1 MSTKRLREILE
12 LAKGKKAAGRRSA
25 VQNLLSVYNNASILA
40 EITRNSANSIPGTVS
55 WKEILHGVHHIVT
68 SEGDRTPAVH
78 KKNASQL
85 FLQTVK
91 HASNLLNSSDLVSF
105 VLQVLSTEA
114 LNFCHFTY
122 MSVLNADIIAVPAY
136 RNNISREQWQELLMI
151 CICCYQNQNSPV
163 KKENVLEVIQGIV
176 QYGCSLSHLIVR
188 ARKLLPFIAEVFE
201 DMKSNDALIDSALK
215 LANTVCREIATEG
228 RLMLCSFGETMIPAL
243 MNLKKSY
250 DKYDLL
256 LILVQVHHPKGAVI
270 GDEISYAVDAAVWK
284 TILHNMC
291 NMIIQESKSQ
301 DLSESFIELGCE
313 VFKQIVEDPLALEKI
328 TSQVE
333 SQSTESS
340 KRRRTSSQNGK
351 LINMITGC
359 TLERAWPMLQIFARL
374 FKQYPTTLKANEFT
388 LFLKT
393 LSSLLMQCSSFPK
406 VLDSLCNLGI
416 ALVDVEKNLGSQE
429 SDGNNKLF
437 WSEILDTVTSYLSTN
452 ENQEA
457 AHRLLRYLIENEKV
471 MNLSSLLKTYVTKTI
486 SWSHSS
492 LQSLLV
498 VCRYTTLPESL
509 SDLNMNLSSAQ
520 NVASLLATQ
529 LLQWASNIPWEKLVT
544 LDSVENISELLIRL
558 TLKSWSKDLK
568 KSFKKYIEPLNPEQ
582 LYYPNNLSEI
592 EKCYLAM
599 EYKIDIF
606 RKTGQSHAAQTIIE
620 QSKQLYM
627 KDNLH
632 VLYSLLE
639 EICKPADNG
648 DGLRTIIV
656 KCALLARIISD
667 LNEMNLFQN
676 GLEDFPLMPL
686 FQKFLKNIFHIL
698 SENDLAKFRHKALL
712 HVMKVLRIL
721 FQTTPNRSVNKI
733 IVHCTPVEA
742 LQNIHA
748 FLQSRDGSDIRS
760 KARMLQATSDVD
772 FSGKDIKK
780 EQANKNA
787 ERISVVKTLALY
799 CCTATEGVMLE
810 VQEELLCSLLNSD
823 RYDFKSYDD
832 TELVLMILEIVIKSE
847 SSMHTESSIVAVM
860 NLLIE
865 SFQYLYKDQTSARR
879 MLSVI
884 PKVLT
889 IAMKLDQNVDNLV
902 KIIVYFH
909 NLLKEKNEDIK
920 KTYGPSMYLEFL
932 KCLEKLILLDPLF
945 KFSNH
950 SESIGERVP
959 IIEYLLEYV
968 NSPFYTVRLE
978 TARCVYSAFASHE
991 IDHGWKIS
999 FFDKLKIVLMDAF
1012 ITNRKLDNNEKP
1024 DERMTRVTST
1034 LYVISAVIYGS
1045 DLLKCQALFTLI
1057 YLASQKE
1064 IKAKTVQKVLYV
1076 VTKGQETIVESNLDY
1091 LLMQW
1096 WHKQQSFDKFPWDL
1110 TPCANEDIFYVNYMH
1125 VLLPVLIKTGNISQ
1139 AVGLCNQ
1146 QGLNFE
1152 REFERSFPNVIVWL
1166 LPKVSKN
1173 SDSVND
1179 KAKDILRNLE
1189 TNQKEFRSVRRFID
1203 LVYETLDQIIVLL
1216 MKELHDEKHFAE
1228 MFSLSTTFPE
1238 SGFMRLTASNIYD
1251 CLLFME
1257 INFFASGKLIHY
1269 LAAERRDVLQKVLLK
1284 LARNIYDSSGEHK
1297 LKAFHQFIFFCN
1309 TISKE
1314 IKHFLFREISSF
1326 IIRDISYTLL
1336 CQIDEEDDQVAEV
1349 ACKYSCMFLQLV
1361 LPEKSEVV
1369 KEIFIPTIKTLTR
1382 RVCKDEKSSALQ
1394 ALRFLIADKKDLF
1407 IDAISS
1413 LDFFPNKVVFDELI
1427 KIHSSLRYSTRE
1439 SRSLETE
1446 VEHFLNVSSDKNFS
1460 GSESIVRLGDQL
1472 SSRRNELKEHYKKLE
1487 SLRGFAEDC
1496 TSSKLHRLISR
1507 LAKLMKSSDP
1517 EVSQEAAKCL
1527 GLLGPGNLATMILLP
1542 DQIQRREN
1550 SNRFEILTHRVL
1562 ILLSDL
1568 VNDKNIELRE
1578 ASADAL
1584 YVVLSSVWGQNLMK
1598 KNYLDDF
1605 ECAMDSTEMRLSIDH
1620 ILPFLSR
1627 SNINTP
1633 AEMVHLEICSD
1644 LKDDAW
1650 IEISSG
1656 SYSAWIMKFS
1666 CIIAD
1671 CFRNFYIK
1679 RIVPI
1684 FNLSVQFCE
1693 KMLPW
1698 MVNVLFGDPKLVKE
1712 DIIREANVKI
1722 GDPDAIHGCG
1732 SMHLLN
1738 PSSRIQHYVDLKQW
1752 DKAMLMQDIELSC
1765 GIDSTRDMLHVLQ
1778 NTGLYFLLN
1787 HFMPSINDESM
1798 NNCNKDYKF
1807 ECAWRLGDWS
1817 LLDPKQTTYGSQ
1829 PNFNSLNCERNQSYY
1844 SYHYEALKC
1853 LNDNDEVGVKRA
1865 LYSARNCVIKYL
1877 RNISLES
1884 CKAMYPMLSQLQMLR
1899 EIEEWA
1905 STKPSE
1911 YANRLFDWHHHN
1923 YIKNNDFEYVEPLFS
1938 QRIAICKMK
1947 QSLEGDAFVK
1957 SVLPD
1962 IYLELI
1968 QYAEER
1974 GHFRV
1979 ATRALDSLA
1988 KENNLSQEMKNKL
2001 YYLEAHLDW
2010 SQNNQHIGQFLLNLL
2025 MNDNSASPSLRAQ
2038 ALCVFGN
2045 WVGKTE
2051 SGNPQVIIKKYYQ
2064 ESIKTFL
2071 SINEPTSEDLKNLYE
2086 TQAALARFSD
2096 MQYRQITD
2104 FIKSPL
2110 FKTIQSCAEMSN
2122 VSPDDYSNNAELRR
2136 AIGIYQRQS
2145 KNDVAELENFEKDKN
2160 TYLLLALEYYLRTLE
2175 QSKDHDFLIFRVVS
2189 LWLDNTHHEHF
2200 NKILNKY
2207 LPKIASYK
2215 FVPLIPQLAPHMN
2228 LANTQFSSKI
2238 NEILKKCALEH
2249 PHHTLPILLALKN
2262 LNGDSEFSP
2271 CQVSSRDES
2280 KPRMK
2285 AATKLINQLLQ
2296 TKIRPIVEEMTQLSR
2311 ALVMLAYLQ
2320 VQKKRPNEKHV
2331 IPLNQVI
2338 YKIKNLNNTI
2348 IPTMA
2353 LSVRTNGNYDNII
2366 GIREYKS
2373 NFITVGGVNAPK
2385 KIECVGTDGIIR
2397 RQLVKGQ
2404 DDMRQ
2409 DAVMQQVFTVIN
2421 SLLRANKETKERK
2434 LNIRTYKV
2442 VPLTQRSGVL
2452 EWCENTLPIA
2462 NILIGIDRNSGIHKK
2477 YYPENYTGLQCRKKM
2492 EAALKESNEVKLKTF
2507 LECCENMHP
2516 AFHHFFTEK
2525 YLSPEVWF
2533 ERRLTYTRSIATNSI
2548 VGYVLSVGDRH
2559 LQNILIDQTTAE
2571 VIHIDFGIA
2580 FEQGKLLSVPETV
2593 PFRLTRDIEV
2603 PMGLSGVEGVM
2614 RRCCEQTLKLL
2625 QEQREIIVTLL
2636 QVLLYD
2642 PLFTWSISSTKAHR
2656 LQSSTLSE
2664 SSDGTDGSV
2673 EINKFANRALLTVQQ
2688 KLQGIEEGV
2697 TLSVEGQVERLI
2709 QQARDPSN
2717 LCLIFQG
2724 WQAYL

>member
-457 AHRLLRYLIENEKV
+457 AHRLLRYLIENEK
-471 MNLSSLLKTYVTKTI
+471 
-486 SWSHSS
+486 
-492 LQSLLV
+492 
-498 VCRYTTLPESL
+498 
-509 SDLNMNLSSAQ
+509 
-520 NVASLLATQ
+520 
-529 LLQWASNIPWEKLVT
+529 
-544 LDSVENISELLIRL
+544 
-558 TLKSWSKDLK
+558 
-568 KSFKKYIEPLNPEQ
+568 
-582 LYYPNNLSEI
+582 
-592 EKCYLAM
+592 
-599 EYKIDIF
+599 
-606 RKTGQSHAAQTIIE
+606 
-620 QSKQLYM
+620 
-627 KDNLH
+627 
-632 VLYSLLE
+632 
-639 EICKPADNG
+639 
-648 DGLRTIIV
+648 
-656 KCALLARIISD
+656 
-667 LNEMNLFQN
+667 
-676 GLEDFPLMPL
+676 
-686 FQKFLKNIFHIL
+686 
-698 SENDLAKFRHKALL
+698 
-712 HVMKVLRIL
+712 
-721 FQTTPNRSVNKI
+721 
-733 IVHCTPVEA
+733 
-742 LQNIHA
+742 
-748 FLQSRDGSDIRS
+748 
-760 KARMLQATSDVD
+760 
-772 FSGKDIKK
+772 
-780 EQANKNA
+780 
-787 ERISVVKTLALY
+787 
-799 CCTATEGVMLE
+799 
-810 VQEELLCSLLNSD
+810 
-823 RYDFKSYDD
+823 
-832 TELVLMILEIVIKSE
+832 
-847 SSMHTESSIVAVM
+847 
-860 NLLIE
+860 
-865 SFQYLYKDQTSARR
+865 
-879 MLSVI
+879 
-884 PKVLT
+884 
-889 IAMKLDQNVDNLV
+889 
-902 KIIVYFH
+902 
-909 NLLKEKNEDIK
+909 
-920 KTYGPSMYLEFL
+920 
-932 KCLEKLILLDPLF
+932 
-945 KFSNH
+945 
-950 SESIGERVP
+950 
-959 IIEYLLEYV
+959 
-968 NSPFYTVRLE
+968 
-978 TARCVYSAFASHE
+978 
-991 IDHGWKIS
+991 
-999 FFDKLKIVLMDAF
+999 
-1012 ITNRKLDNNEKP
+1012 
-1024 DERMTRVTST
+1024 
-1034 LYVISAVIYGS
+1034 
-1045 DLLKCQALFTLI
+1045 
-1057 YLASQKE
+1057 
-1064 IKAKTVQKVLYV
+1064 
-1076 VTKGQETIVESNLDY
+1076 
-1091 LLMQW
+1091 
-1096 WHKQQSFDKFPWDL
+1096 
-1110 TPCANEDIFYVNYMH
+1110 
-1125 VLLPVLIKTGNISQ
+1125 
-1139 AVGLCNQ
+1139 
-1146 QGLNFE
+1146 
-1152 REFERSFPNVIVWL
+1152 
-1166 LPKVSKN
+1166 
-1173 SDSVND
+1173 
-1179 KAKDILRNLE
+1179 
-1189 TNQKEFRSVRRFID
+1189 
-1203 LVYETLDQIIVLL
+1203 
-1216 MKELHDEKHFAE
+1216 
-1228 MFSLSTTFPE
+1228 
-1238 SGFMRLTASNIYD
+1238 
-1251 CLLFME
+1251 
-1257 INFFASGKLIHY
+1257 
-1269 LAAERRDVLQKVLLK
+1269 
-1284 LARNIYDSSGEHK
+1284 
-1297 LKAFHQFIFFCN
+1297 
-1309 TISKE
+1309 
-1314 IKHFLFREISSF
+1314 
-1326 IIRDISYTLL
+1326 
-1336 CQIDEEDDQVAEV
+1336 
-1349 ACKYSCMFLQLV
+1349 
-1361 LPEKSEVV
+1361 
-1369 KEIFIPTIKTLTR
+1369 
-1382 RVCKDEKSSALQ
+1382 
-1394 ALRFLIADKKDLF
+1394 
-1407 IDAISS
+1407 
-1413 LDFFPNKVVFDELI
+1413 
-1427 KIHSSLRYSTRE
+1427 
-1439 SRSLETE
+1439 
-1446 VEHFLNVSSDKNFS
+1446 
-1460 GSESIVRLGDQL
+1460 
-1472 SSRRNELKEHYKKLE
+1472 
-1487 SLRGFAEDC
+1487 
-1496 TSSKLHRLISR
+1496 
-1507 LAKLMKSSDP
+1507 
-1517 EVSQEAAKCL
+1517 
-1527 GLLGPGNLATMILLP
+1527 
-1542 DQIQRREN
+1542 
-1550 SNRFEILTHRVL
+1550 
-1562 ILLSDL
+1562 
-1568 VNDKNIELRE
+1568 
-1578 ASADAL
+1578 
-1584 YVVLSSVWGQNLMK
+1584 
-1598 KNYLDDF
+1598 
-1605 ECAMDSTEMRLSIDH
+1605 
-1620 ILPFLSR
+1620 
-1627 SNINTP
+1627 
-1633 AEMVHLEICSD
+1633 
-1644 LKDDAW
+1644 
-1650 IEISSG
+1650 
-1656 SYSAWIMKFS
+1656 
-1666 CIIAD
+1666 
-1671 CFRNFYIK
+1671 
-1679 RIVPI
+1679 
-1684 FNLSVQFCE
+1684 
-1693 KMLPW
+1693 
-1698 MVNVLFGDPKLVKE
+1698 